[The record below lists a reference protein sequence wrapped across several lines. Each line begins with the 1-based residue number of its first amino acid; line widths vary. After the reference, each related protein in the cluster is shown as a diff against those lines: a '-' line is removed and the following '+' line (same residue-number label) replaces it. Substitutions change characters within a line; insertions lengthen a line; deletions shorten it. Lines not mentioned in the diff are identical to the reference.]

1 MVFGQLQVVL
11 YATGLIPGG
20 DAAVDPGRLV
30 EFLPRVRR
38 LFQRQYGGDVHQH
51 VVLGIRRSASAGGV
65 GRRDSAPKMR
75 LSLNFTLTA

>member
-51 VVLGIRRSASAGGV
+51 VVLGSEGRPAPVGLAGETQ
-65 GRRDSAPKMR
+65 R
-75 LSLNFTLTA
+75 LK